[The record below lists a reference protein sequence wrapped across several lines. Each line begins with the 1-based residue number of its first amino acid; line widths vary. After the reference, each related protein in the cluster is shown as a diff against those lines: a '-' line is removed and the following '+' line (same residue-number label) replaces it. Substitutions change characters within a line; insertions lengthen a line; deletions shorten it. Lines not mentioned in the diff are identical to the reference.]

1 MYQEYNLIEDILFC
15 MMGIEGTYIK
25 KVQGPKAKNF
35 EYAIEPNLESSG
47 CGILSLPPNKS
58 LIKCE

>member
-25 KVQGPKAKNF
+25 KVQGSKAKNF
-35 EYAIEPNLESSG
+35 EYAIEPNLEQSG
-47 CGILSLPPNKS
+47 CGN
-58 LIKCE
+58 